1 MIAIGDPRKTPPA
14 LDSQRDR
21 EARHRAAY
29 VAQEFGGRNSSGPM
43 LDFSKASAPAAKL
56 SGTGSLLDLY
66 GDAPAESRKAEI
78 ARRMDVLSP
87 EVAALPQKHAR
98 LSIDHLEALNVLQR
112 QARSGAPVPVIR
124 GDIARAIKASPE
136 RAETIIADL
145 ASCGLIQRHATAGTV
160 PYFTVR
166 L

>member
-1 MIAIGDPRKTPPA
+1 MIDTSFLA
-14 LDSQRDR
+14 LKAVDTI
-21 EARHRAAY
+21 ETKAARRAAE
-29 VAQEFGGRNSSGPM
+29 AASKPIFASNLQI
-43 LDFSKASAPAAKL
+43 DFSKPGAPAAKL
-56 SGTGSLLDLY
+56 SGTGSFLDLY

-87 EVAALPQKHAR
+87 EVAALPQKHAG
-98 LSIDHLEALNVLQR
+98 LSIAHLEAMNVLQR

-136 RAETIIADL
+136 LAETIIADL